1 MVSRFDLVPFHLP
14 IFAMPQAMAAP
25 PQSLAGVWCQSCGC
39 HDVMALWNSSGF
51 DSKATCWWIQY
62 PGSPAQ
68 RFPHGERKMLSGCR
82 LIPWMWGPYLFA
94 INKYMPAPGEH
105 DADIIWPYLSVVN
118 LPQQP
123 LVWTS
128 PVTNH
133 PLSNDLAY
141 FESNLRLSYLAFVWL
156 PELLD
161 IKLPPNKVEP
171 PGTFNT

>member
-94 INKYMPAPGEH
+94 INKYMPPCPGWTWCRHNLTLSFSCKSSPTAACLNITSHKPSTVE
-105 DADIIWPYLSVVN
+105 WPCIF
-118 LPQQP
+118 
-123 LVWTS
+123 W
-128 PVTNH
+128 
-133 PLSNDLAY
+133 
-141 FESNLRLSYLAFVWL
+141 E
-156 PELLD
+156 
-161 IKLPPNKVEP
+161 
-171 PGTFNT
+171 